1 MPLSFAAIYREA
13 GNRTMP
19 LVPRIIVV
27 DATRDVVPILRGA
40 LALLSRQSIL
50 IEVPTADAALEELQ
64 RAPTDLV
71 VAAYGLPG
79 KINGIEVAARVNREA
94 LDTPVIVL
102 AEEHS
107 QPHDDPALQDA
118 HCTVFVRPVAGAFLR
133 GLLAALDG
141 EPDVPD
147 EPDWASESLP
157 EQGAL
162 PPINLTDVRG
172 ILVTLMRDAG
182 AMGVILANRRGRVLA
197 HEGATGYIDR
207 EKLAEIVGPSLAHAV
222 GVSPLVGGN
231 AWSMQYFNGARM
243 DVYTLALGFHYM
255 MCLIFESSNRRA
267 LASVMMYG
275 RRAADQLIE
284 IIGEDAYRV
293 RVVEPAAEQLAPEP
307 ARSSP
312 ATAAARG
319 DKRSRDAA
327 EVEALLGQMEEAAG
341 VEAIPDLDLDRLFS
355 QSVDEGAADNMFDPE
370 SLEDMV
376 TSLGGD
382 GTDRLDY
389 DDAVNMGILED

>member
-1 MPLSFAAIYREA
+1 
-13 GNRTMP
+13 MP

-40 LALLSRQSIL
+40 LALLSRQAIL
-50 IEVPTADAALEELQ
+50 IEVPTADAALEEIQ

-71 VAAYGLPG
+71 VAAYALPG
-79 KINGIEVAARVNREA
+79 QVDGIELAARINHEA
-94 LDTPVIVL
+94 LGTPVIVL
-102 AEEHS
+102 AEEQS
-107 QPHDDPALQDA
+107 QPEDNPAMQDA
-118 HCTVFVRPVAGAFLR
+118 RCQVFVRPVAGAFLR

-141 EPDVPD
+141 ETA
-147 EPDWASESLP
+147 ASRDAGEAGDSLL
-157 EQGAL
+157 EQGPL
-162 PPINLTDVRG
+162 PPIELDDVRG
-172 ILVTLMRDAG
+172 ILIDLMRDAG
-182 AMGVILANRRGRVLA
+182 AMGVVLADRRGRVLA

-207 EKLAEIVGPSLAHAV
+207 EKLAAIVGPSLAQAV

-231 AWSMQYFNGARM
+231 AWSMQYYNGERM
-243 DVYTLALGFHYM
+243 DVYALALGFHYA

-267 LASVMMYG
+267 LASVMLYG

-293 RVVEPAAEQLAPEP
+293 RAAEAPEERAAPESSGPAAAP
-307 ARSSP
+307 ARD
-312 ATAAARG
+312 

-327 EVEALLGQMEEAAG
+327 EVEALLGQMEGAADG
-341 VEAIPDLDLDRLFS
+341 EPIPDLDLERLFS
-355 QSVDEGAADNMFDPE
+355 QSVDEGLADNLFDPE
-370 SLEDMV
+370 TLENLV

-382 GTDRLDY
+382 GDDRLGY